1 MQVRSISMITMTN
14 MINRQILALVAAV
27 LAAVLV
33 APSLGR
39 DAPSE
44 RPSADAATKPTTR
57 PENHRQLRLRND
69 GDEPRIFEEERF
81 TDDKAE
87 EVMAFVKKNFPEEYK
102 RLEAL
107 RKEDPAQARQSLRR
121 LWRIYQRVRHLP
133 PEIQAAA
140 VAEHRLNVAI
150 FRLRGELLQ
159 TEDAAKKAELTQKL
173 RDLLGEQFDN
183 DQTVKEYKVK
193 LLDEQLA
200 KLKAEIEQRK
210 TGRQKIINERMERLM
225 KPGPDIMQPP
235 GPSTRPSPPAPPRE
249 RNVEKDN

>member
-1 MQVRSISMITMTN
+1 MITMTN
-14 MINRQILALVAAV
+14 MTNRQILALVAAV

-39 DAPSE
+39 DAPSA

-57 PENHRQLRLRND
+57 PGNLRQLRMRNA
-69 GDEPRIFEEERF
+69 GDEPRIFEEDRF
-81 TDDKAE
+81 TEDKVE
-87 EVMAFVKKNFPEEYK
+87 EVLAFVKKHFPEEHE

-107 RKEDPAQARQSLRR
+107 RREDPAQARQSLRR
-121 LWRIYQRVRHLP
+121 LWWIYQRVRHLP

-150 FRLRGELLQ
+150 FRVRRELLQ
-159 TEDAAKKAELTQKL
+159 TEDAAKKTELTQKL

-183 DQTVKEYKVK
+183 DQAVKEYKIK
-193 LLDEQLA
+193 LLAEQLA

-210 TGRQKIINERMERLM
+210 TDRQKIIDERLERLM
-225 KPGPDIMQPP
+225 SAGPDLMMRQPE
-235 GPSTRPSPPAPPRE
+235 PSTRPSPPPPPPPMR
-249 RNVEKDN
+249 R

>member
-1 MQVRSISMITMTN
+1 MITMTN
-14 MINRQILALVAAV
+14 MINMTNRQILALVAAV
-27 LAAVLV
+27 LAAVLA

-57 PENHRQLRLRND
+57 PGNLRQLRMRNA
-69 GDEPRIFEEERF
+69 GDEPRIFDEERF
-81 TDDKAE
+81 TADKTD
-87 EVMAFVKKNFPEEYK
+87 EVLEFVKKHFPEEHK
-102 RLEAL
+102 RLEAI
-107 RKEDPAQARQSLRR
+107 RSEDPARARQLLRR
-121 LWRIYQRVRHLP
+121 LWWIYQRVRHLP

-150 FRLRGELLQ
+150 FRVRRELLQ

-173 RDLLGEQFDN
+173 RDLIGEQFDN
-183 DQTVKEYKVK
+183 NQTVKEYKIK

-210 TGRQKIINERMERLM
+210 TDRQKIIAERLERLLSAA
-225 KPGPDIMQPP
+225 PATRPSHHRR
-235 GPSTRPSPPAPPRE
+235 PSTRLSPPPPPTPMPR
-249 RNVEKDN
+249 